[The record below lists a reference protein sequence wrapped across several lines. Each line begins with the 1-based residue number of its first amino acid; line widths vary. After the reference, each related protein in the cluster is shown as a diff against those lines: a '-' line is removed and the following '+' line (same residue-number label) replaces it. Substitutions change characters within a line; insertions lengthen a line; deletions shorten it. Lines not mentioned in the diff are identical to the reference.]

1 MGSFSIIDGGITT
14 VKGFQAAGAAV
25 GIKPRKMDMAIVYS
39 EHPCYAAGVFTKN
52 LVRAAPV
59 LWSQSILNSEKKFRA
74 IITNSGNA
82 NACTGELGK
91 VHVKQEAE
99 KFAAL
104 KGVNPDGVFV
114 CSTGVIGV
122 PLPIDTVLKGIETT
136 SNLLGSTRE
145 HGALAAKG
153 IMTTDTIPKEIAV
166 ECSIS
171 GVPVRI
177 GAIAKGAG
185 MIHPNMATMLGFVVT
200 DCNITPSLLQKALSE
215 VTERSF
221 NMISVDGDTSTN
233 DQVTLLANGLANNPI
248 IDQENQD
255 YMLFKEALEYGAMF
269 LAKKIAYDGEGATKF
284 LEVHVKGAKDYE
296 TARTIVKSVV
306 RSVLVKCAFFGE
318 DANWGRILCAMGYSG
333 ASFDPL
339 GVTIQFIANNKNI
352 TLMERGVP
360 TKFDEAL
367 AKEILKNRE
376 IHIEITLYEGS
387 EEATAWGCDLSHE
400 YVNING
406 HYRS

>member
-1 MGSFSIIDGGITT
+1 MTHFSVIEGGITA
-14 VKGFQAAGAAV
+14 VKGFQATGAAV
-25 GIKPRKMDMAIVYS
+25 GIKPGKMDMAIIFS
-39 EHPCYAAGVFTKN
+39 ESPCYAAGVFTKN

-59 LWSQSILNSEKKFRA
+59 LWSQQILNHEKKFRA
-74 IITNSGNA
+74 IIANSGNA

-91 VHVKQEAE
+91 THVKMEAE
-99 KFAAL
+99 KLAAI
-104 KGVNPDGVFV
+104 KGINPDGIFV

-136 SNLLGSTRE
+136 SKLLGSTRE

-166 ECSIS
+166 EFKVS
-171 GVPVRI
+171 GITARI

-185 MIHPNMATMLGFVVT
+185 MIHPNMATMLGFIVT
-200 DCNITPSLLQKALSE
+200 DCNISPQLMQKALSE
-215 VTERSF
+215 ATEKSF

-233 DQVTLLANGLANNPI
+233 DQVTMLANGIAGNPMI
-248 IDQENQD
+248 EKENQD
-255 YMLFKEALEYGAMF
+255 YHVFKEALDYVTQY
-269 LAKKIAYDGEGATKF
+269 LAKKIAYDGEGASKF
-284 LEVHVKGAKDYE
+284 LEVHAKGAKDYE
-296 TARTIVKSVV
+296 TARTIVKSVIK
-306 RSVLVKCAFFGE
+306 SVLVKCAFFGE

-333 ASFDPL
+333 AQFNPL
-339 GVTIQFIANNKNI
+339 GVTIQFVGGNKEI
-352 TLMERGVP
+352 TLMEKGMP
-360 TKFDEAL
+360 IKFDEAL

-376 IHIEITLYEGS
+376 IRVEITLYEGKA
-387 EEATAWGCDLSHE
+387 EATAWGCDLTHE